1 MKGGR
6 RMSCA
11 GVLFWLL
18 LILGVGLWKGWTPGV
33 CVLVI
38 FLCLAELRS
47 RAWKGVK

>member
-1 MKGGR
+1 
-6 RMSCA
+6 MSCA

-18 LILGVGLWKGWTPGV
+18 LILGVGLWKGWMPGV